1 MKSFFYII
9 FAAVSL
15 KLYEEVFFTGLF
27 KSLTK
32 RKTFWKTK
40 RKSFPKQK
48 TFTGF
53 ANETMCEKRMTTL
66 Y

>member
-40 RKSFPKQK
+40 TKKFSK
-48 TFTGF
+48 TENFYRLR
-53 ANETMCEKRMTTL
+53 E
-66 Y
+66 

>member
-15 KLYEEVFFTGLF
+15 KLYEEVFFTELF

-32 RKTFWKTK
+32 RKTF
-40 RKSFPKQK
+40 
-48 TFTGF
+48 
-53 ANETMCEKRMTTL
+53 
-66 Y
+66 

>member
-32 RKTFWKTK
+32 RKTF
-40 RKSFPKQK
+40 
-48 TFTGF
+48 TGF
-53 ANETMCEKRMTTL
+53 ANEAMCEKRMTTL